1 MGMHTS
7 DWMTDEHVMLADMTR
22 KFITDE
28 WEQHFDRWRKQG
40 EMDIETWQQAGELG
54 LLCPSVPE
62 EYGGAGGD
70 FGHEAVI
77 LMEGSRANLA
87 SWGHGI
93 HSGIVA
99 HYVLAYGTEEQKKR
113 WLPKMVSGELVG
125 ALAMTEPSGGS
136 DVQSIKTRAVKEGN
150 SYRLSGQKTF
160 ITNGQHANLII
171 VAAKTD
177 PSQGAKGTS
186 LVVVETDG
194 AEGFTRGRNLDKI
207 GLKAGDT
214 SELFFDNVE
223 VAPENILGGEEGRG
237 FYQMMQQ
244 LPQERLIIGCG
255 AVGAMEGAIERTL
268 AYCNEREAFGNSLM
282 QFQNTRFQLAEAQTK
297 TVVSRAFLDE
307 CIREHLK
314 GELSIEKAA
323 MAKYWLSD
331 TQGEVLDIC
340 LQMHGGYGFMQE
352 YAVAE
357 MWTDA
362 RVQRI
367 YGGTNEIMKEL
378 IARGFYKAALTLN
391 MMGLDWDA
399 IKVDF
404 FAGETRSEAYRSQVN
419 ELGEA
424 PVMVDGDV
432 KLTQSGVIQQY
443 LAEKTGKFGGKTK
456 EEEREV
462 LRWILWDNHKLS
474 SMAGM
479 TRFLMNFLPP
489 EKQPAETIAFNQGR
503 LKSAY
508 QILDAHLAG
517 RDWIVGEDVTIA
529 DMTCCGYLYYPEPF
543 GFDRADWPNIDAWLT
558 RLSQQPGWKAPYDLM
573 PGNPSERA

>member
-1 MGMHTS
+1 MGMHHS

-186 LVVVETDG
+186 LVVVETNG

-314 GELSIEKAA
+314 GELSVEKAA

-378 IARGFYKAALTLN
+378 IARGF
-391 MMGLDWDA
+391 
-399 IKVDF
+399 V
-404 FAGETRSEAYRSQVN
+404 
-419 ELGEA
+419 
-424 PVMVDGDV
+424 
-432 KLTQSGVIQQY
+432 
-443 LAEKTGKFGGKTK
+443 EKKK
-456 EEEREV
+456 
-462 LRWILWDNHKLS
+462 
-474 SMAGM
+474 
-479 TRFLMNFLPP
+479 
-489 EKQPAETIAFNQGR
+489 
-503 LKSAY
+503 
-508 QILDAHLAG
+508 
-517 RDWIVGEDVTIA
+517 
-529 DMTCCGYLYYPEPF
+529 
-543 GFDRADWPNIDAWLT
+543 
-558 RLSQQPGWKAPYDLM
+558 
-573 PGNPSERA
+573 

>member
-1 MGMHTS
+1 MGIHHS
-7 DWMTDEHVMLADMTR
+7 DWMTDEHMMLADMTR
-22 KFITDE
+22 KFISDE
-28 WEQHFDRWRKQG
+28 WEPHFDRWRKQG
-40 EMDIETWQQAGELG
+40 EMDIETWRQAGDLG
-54 LLCPSVPE
+54 LLCPSIPE

-77 LMEGSRANLA
+77 LMEGSRANIA

-99 HYVLAYGTEEQKKR
+99 HYVLSYGTEDQKKR

-177 PSQGAKGTS
+177 PAQGAKGIS

-194 AEGFTRGRNLDKI
+194 ADGFTRGRKLDKI

-223 VAPENILGGEEGRG
+223 VAPENILGGEEGCG

-307 CIREHLK
+307 CIREHLR
-314 GELSIEKAA
+314 GELSVEKAA

-340 LQMHGGYGFMQE
+340 LQMHGGYGFMQD

-378 IARGFYKAALTLN
+378 IARGF
-391 MMGLDWDA
+391 
-399 IKVDF
+399 V
-404 FAGETRSEAYRSQVN
+404 
-419 ELGEA
+419 
-424 PVMVDGDV
+424 
-432 KLTQSGVIQQY
+432 
-443 LAEKTGKFGGKTK
+443 EKKK
-456 EEEREV
+456 
-462 LRWILWDNHKLS
+462 
-474 SMAGM
+474 
-479 TRFLMNFLPP
+479 
-489 EKQPAETIAFNQGR
+489 
-503 LKSAY
+503 
-508 QILDAHLAG
+508 
-517 RDWIVGEDVTIA
+517 
-529 DMTCCGYLYYPEPF
+529 
-543 GFDRADWPNIDAWLT
+543 
-558 RLSQQPGWKAPYDLM
+558 
-573 PGNPSERA
+573 

>member
-1 MGMHTS
+1 MGMHHS

-99 HYVLAYGTEEQKKR
+99 HYVLAYGTEDQKKR

-194 AEGFTRGRNLDKI
+194 AEGFIRGRNLDKI

-314 GELSIEKAA
+314 GELSVEKAA

-378 IARGFYKAALTLN
+378 IARGF
-391 MMGLDWDA
+391 
-399 IKVDF
+399 V
-404 FAGETRSEAYRSQVN
+404 
-419 ELGEA
+419 
-424 PVMVDGDV
+424 
-432 KLTQSGVIQQY
+432 
-443 LAEKTGKFGGKTK
+443 EKKK
-456 EEEREV
+456 
-462 LRWILWDNHKLS
+462 
-474 SMAGM
+474 
-479 TRFLMNFLPP
+479 
-489 EKQPAETIAFNQGR
+489 
-503 LKSAY
+503 
-508 QILDAHLAG
+508 
-517 RDWIVGEDVTIA
+517 
-529 DMTCCGYLYYPEPF
+529 
-543 GFDRADWPNIDAWLT
+543 
-558 RLSQQPGWKAPYDLM
+558 
-573 PGNPSERA
+573 

>member
-1 MGMHTS
+1 MGMHHS

-99 HYVLAYGTEEQKKR
+99 HYVLAYGTEDQKKR

-307 CIREHLK
+307 CIREHMK
-314 GELSIEKAA
+314 GELTVEKAA

-378 IARGFYKAALTLN
+378 IARGF
-391 MMGLDWDA
+391 
-399 IKVDF
+399 V
-404 FAGETRSEAYRSQVN
+404 
-419 ELGEA
+419 
-424 PVMVDGDV
+424 
-432 KLTQSGVIQQY
+432 
-443 LAEKTGKFGGKTK
+443 EKKK
-456 EEEREV
+456 
-462 LRWILWDNHKLS
+462 
-474 SMAGM
+474 
-479 TRFLMNFLPP
+479 
-489 EKQPAETIAFNQGR
+489 
-503 LKSAY
+503 
-508 QILDAHLAG
+508 
-517 RDWIVGEDVTIA
+517 
-529 DMTCCGYLYYPEPF
+529 
-543 GFDRADWPNIDAWLT
+543 
-558 RLSQQPGWKAPYDLM
+558 
-573 PGNPSERA
+573 